1 MTRSRSTACALL
13 LVAAGAL
20 PHPLLAQSTPAT
32 PAITVPAPD
41 VIQEIALRDGTRAFG
56 RVERVAEG
64 RVVFRTLA
72 GATIDIAV
80 ADVLQVTVA
89 SGRMVG
95 REFWRADPNPTRL
108 FFGPTGRALERGDA
122 YLGVY
127 EVFIPFV
134 QVGLTDRISLGAG
147 TPLVFGGGGN
157 RPFWLTPKVTLLA
170 RPRTQ
175 VAAGAMHMMNID
187 GDSLGVVYGVV
198 TQGSRDSAITVGAG
212 YAYARYEDNGAPVA
226 MVGAEHRVH
235 RHVKLVTE
243 NYVFEEGGIM
253 SAGVR
258 FMGQRLS
265 ADLGLA
271 TPLGIDEFFVFPMI
285 NFVWTFR

>member
-1 MTRSRSTACALL
+1 MTRPAALL
-13 LVAAGAL
+13 LLALASAA
-20 PHPLLAQSTPAT
+20 LAAPCTAHAQPDT
-32 PAITVPAPD
+32 PAIAVAAPGH
-41 VIQEIALRDGTRAFG
+41 IQEITLRDGTRAFG

-64 RVVFRTLA
+64 RVLFRTLA
-72 GATIDIAV
+72 GATLDIAV
-80 ADVLQVTVA
+80 ADVSQVTLAAGRVA
-89 SGRMVG
+89 G
-95 REFWRADPNPTRL
+95 REFWRDDPNPTRL
-108 FFGPTGRALERGDA
+108 FFGPTARALNRGDA

-147 TPLVFGGGGN
+147 TPLVFGGGGD
-157 RPFWLTPKVTLLA
+157 RPFWLTPKVTLVA

-212 YAYARYEDNGAPVA
+212 YAYARYEDNGAPVV
-226 MVGAEHRVH
+226 MLGAEHRVH

-243 NYVFEEGGIM
+243 NYAFEEGGIM

-258 FMGQRLS
+258 FMGRRLS

-271 TPLGIDEFFVFPMI
+271 TPLGVNEFFVFPMV
-285 NFVWTFR
+285 NVVWSF